1 MQWNTVNLFPHWRNG
16 CFGEVWPDDQ
26 CHSLHALNIWMR
38 ASFRLWAD
46 ADDGG
51 ARDERTTYVA
61 LETYLGDG
69 TWDCL
74 RGETPKVTETP

>member
-1 MQWNTVNLFPHWRNG
+1 M
-16 CFGEVWPDDQ
+16 C
-26 CHSLHALNIWMR
+26 

-51 ARDERTTYVA
+51 TRDERTTYVA

-74 RGETPKVTETP
+74 RGETPRVTETP

>member
-1 MQWNTVNLFPHWRNG
+1 
-16 CFGEVWPDDQ
+16 
-26 CHSLHALNIWMR
+26 MR

-51 ARDERTTYVA
+51 TRDERTTYVA
-61 LETYLGDG
+61 LDTYPGDG

-74 RGETPKVTETP
+74 RGETPRVTETP